1 MNSEPAGLVP
11 EITESLEPPH
21 DNDPDAESA
30 VACWLCVTRPLVV
43 PETACVT
50 ASVTSEVE
58 ISFAVLLTPVVAV
71 ACLVHAVNVSAPAA
85 ARVKNEPAIVSF
97 FIPKIVYPKIN

>member
-1 MNSEPAGLVP
+1 M
-11 EITESLEPPH
+11 
-21 DNDPDAESA
+21 
-30 VACWLCVTRPLVV
+30 TRPLVV

-58 ISFAVLLTPVVAV
+58 ISLAVLLTPELVDE
-71 ACLVHAVNVSAPAA
+71 ACLVHAVNMSAPAA

-97 FIPKIVYPKIN
+97 FMPKIVYPKIN